1 MDNLKALS
9 LIKFKINSNIMQ
21 LAFQAGEE
29 ELHNKLLSKY
39 IFDQSHNLDLWRKNL
54 LLKAIFLLKIQT
66 RSFDPN
72 RHSSLPFIIHICS
85 NTNLINL
92 I

>member
-21 LAFQAGEE
+21 LALQAGEE

-39 IFDQSHNLDLWRKNL
+39 IFDQ
-54 LLKAIFLLKIQT
+54 T
-66 RSFDPN
+66 
-72 RHSSLPFIIHICS
+72 
-85 NTNLINL
+85 
-92 I
+92 